1 MVAVRFLRE
10 GRAQTLL
17 ILSGVTVGV
26 GVIIFLTALISG
38 LQADLIKKTLGS
50 QAHVVVRPPEDE
62 TRRILQQKSN
72 EPVAAMI
79 ELRAQRLR
87 SIEQWQHVEQ
97 RILTESGV
105 VAVSP
110 MVAGPAFA
118 SRGSADRPI
127 AILGVD
133 SERYGRIVDIQSKM
147 VGGEFRVS
155 GSETVIGAEL
165 AHDLGI
171 EVGDKLRVETQA
183 GANDVLTVVGLFDFG
198 VKDVNKRWVF
208 VSLRV
213 AQSLLDL
220 KGGITN
226 FDLAVSDIFAAD
238 AIAERVAVDTGLV
251 AESWMII
258 NAQLMTGL
266 RSQSASSS
274 MIQFFVIVAVAF
286 GIASVLVVSV
296 VQKSKEIGIL
306 RAMGTRRR
314 SVLMIFLIQGAIV
327 GLLGSVFGSALGA
340 GLAIAFANFAQG
352 PTGAP
357 IFPVDINVA
366 LFVKATLLAT
376 FTGLISA
383 AVPALRAAQLDP
395 VTAIRY
401 G

>member
-1 MVAVRFLRE
+1 MVAIRFLRE

-62 TRRILQQKSN
+62 TRRILPHQN
-72 EPVAAMI
+72 ESVTAII

-87 SIEQWQHVEQ
+87 SIEQWQQLEP
-97 RILTESGV
+97 RILGESGV

-118 SRGSADRPI
+118 SRGTADKPI

-133 SERYGRIVDIQSKM
+133 PARYTRIVDIEGKM
-147 VGGEFRVS
+147 VSGEFRIS
-155 GSETVIGAEL
+155 GSEAVIGAEL

-171 EVGDKLRVETQA
+171 EVGDKLRVETQSGVA
-183 GANDVLTVVGLFDFG
+183 DVLTVAGLFDFG

-226 FDLAVSDIFAAD
+226 FDLAVDDIFAAD
-238 AIAERVAVDTGLV
+238 AIAEHVAIDTGLI
-251 AESWMII
+251 ADSWMKT

-266 RSQSASSS
+266 RSQSASSN

-314 SVLMIFLIQGAIV
+314 SVLKIFLIQGAIV

-340 GLAIAFANFAQG
+340 GLAIAFANFAQS

-357 IFPVDINVA
+357 IFPVDINA
-366 LFVKATLLAT
+366 GLFVKATLLAT
-376 FTGLISA
+376 FTGIISA